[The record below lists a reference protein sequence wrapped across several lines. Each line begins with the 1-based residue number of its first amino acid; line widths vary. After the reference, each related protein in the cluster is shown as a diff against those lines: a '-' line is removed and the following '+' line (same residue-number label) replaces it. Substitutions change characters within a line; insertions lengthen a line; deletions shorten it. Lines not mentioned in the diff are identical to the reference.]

1 MNLVFYSGGDAEENI
16 SLDKKLLN
24 LRNKRNLTLTL
35 IPAGSY
41 HAEEYYREIVDQ
53 YAPLGISRV
62 LLFNVDQA
70 FSQAF
75 KRAVLRSDIIH
86 LGGGNTFY
94 FLKHLKKSG
103 MLKELK
109 EWALEGGVLTGL
121 SAGAIMMT
129 KSIHTAGFPEFD
141 RDDNDENLKNLT
153 GMGLVNFE
161 VFPHYRNSKRYDEA
175 LQEYSQDKDDPI
187 YALPDG
193 SGIVLTDEELS
204 FVGKTYCFLSG
215 KKYSMHK

>member
-75 KRAVLRSDIIH
+75 KRAVLKSDIIH